1 MRIETQDEALAFLR
15 AELAR
20 RDGEPPEAAETHISL
35 VLLGRAIA
43 WKLKKAVRLPY
54 LDFSTPERRLALCRR
69 ELELNRR
76 TAPGLY
82 RRVRRLTRGGDGTL
96 SLDGEGALVEAVLEM
111 ARFDEEKLL
120 DRMARRGAL
129 SPPLIARLAATIAA
143 FHAAAPPLA
152 DASTSGSA
160 RIEAVLRINEAG
172 LEAGRAVFGD
182 AAAKAA
188 AQAMREAWRRRR
200 PLLDARQREGKV
212 RRCHG
217 DLHLRN
223 IVEIDGEPV
232 LFDCLEFDEEMATI
246 DILYDLAFLVMD
258 LWHRDLRALANLLFN
273 RYLDASIAVD
283 GDDAAGLPLMPLFL
297 AMRATVR
304 AHVTASQA
312 LQGGA
317 DADALA
323 KEAQAYLDLARS
335 LAAPP
340 APRLVAIGG
349 YSGSGKSTTA
359 AMIAHA
365 VGPAPGARVLSS
377 DRIRKALF
385 GVAAETRL
393 PEDAYRPEVS
403 ATVYAR
409 QCEEAARI
417 LAAGHGVI
425 ADAVFGRP
433 EERDA
438 IEAVA
443 ARAGVDFAGF
453 WLEAPER
460 MLVERVEARRGDP
473 SDATAS
479 VVRTQ
484 LGRDPGPMGW
494 RRIDTRDGEAVER
507 IAAHL

>member
-1 MRIETQDEALAFLR
+1 MRIETQDEAIAFLR

-20 RDGEPPEAAETHISL
+20 RDGQPPETAETHISL
-35 VLLGRAIA
+35 VLLGRTVA
-43 WKLKKAVRLPY
+43 WKLKKAVRQPY
-54 LDFSTPERRLALCRR
+54 LDFTTPQRRFDMCRR

-76 TAPGLY
+76 TAPDLY
-82 RRVRRLTRGGDGTL
+82 RRVRRLTRESDGRL
-96 SLDGEGALVEAVLEM
+96 ALDGEGALVDAVLEM
-111 ARFDEEKLL
+111 ARFDEERLL
-120 DRMARRGAL
+120 DRMARRGTL

-143 FHAAAPPLA
+143 FHAAAPLA
-152 DASTSGSA
+152 EDAKSGSA
-160 RIEAVLRINEAG
+160 RIEAVLAINEAG
-172 LEAGRAVFGD
+172 LEATRAVLGAAPAE
-182 AAAKAA
+182 AAAKA
-188 AQAMREAWRRRR
+188 MRALCQRHRA
-200 PLLDARQREGKV
+200 LLDARQREGKV

-258 LWHRDLRALANLLFN
+258 LWHRDLGALANLLFN
-273 RYLDASIAVD
+273 RYLDSIAAD
-283 GDDAAGLPLMPLFL
+283 GDEAAGLPLMPLFL

-304 AHVTASQA
+304 AHVTASQT
-312 LQGGA
+312 LQSGA
-317 DADALA
+317 EADALA
-323 KEAQAYLDLARS
+323 EEARAYLDLARA

-340 APRLVAIGG
+340 EPRLVAIGG
-349 YSGSGKSTTA
+349 YSGSGKSTAA
-359 AMIAHA
+359 AMVAHTI
-365 VGPAPGARVLSS
+365 GPAPGARILSS

-393 PEDAYRPEVS
+393 PEGAYRPEVS
-403 ATVYAR
+403 VTVYAR

-417 LAAGHGVI
+417 LSAGHGVI

-433 EERDA
+433 EERAA

-460 MLVERVEARRGDP
+460 TLVERVEARRGDP
-473 SDATAS
+473 SDATAAI
-479 VVRTQ
+479 VRAQ

-494 RRIDTRDGEAVER
+494 RRIDTRGGEAAR
-507 IAAHL
+507 RLAAHL

>member
-1 MRIETQDEALAFLR
+1 MENGTRGEAVAFLR

-20 RDGEPPEAAETHISL
+20 RDGRPPQTAETHISL
-35 VLLGRAIA
+35 VLLGHDLA
-43 WKLKKAVRLPY
+43 WKLKKAVRQPY
-54 LDFSTPERRLALCRR
+54 LDFSTPERRLDMCRR
-69 ELELNRR
+69 ELALNRR

-82 RRVRRLTRGGDGTL
+82 RRVLRLTREGDGRL
-96 SLDGEGALVEAVLEM
+96 ALDGEGALVEAVLEM
-111 ARFDEEKLL
+111 ARFDEERLL

-129 SPPLIARLAATIAA
+129 SPPLVARLAATIAA

-152 DASTSGSA
+152 DAAAGGSA
-160 RIEAVLRINEAG
+160 RIEAVLDINEAG
-172 LEAGRAVFGD
+172 LEAGRAVLGD
-182 AAAKAA
+182 TEAAAA
-188 AQAMREAWRRRR
+188 AMRDLWRRHR
-200 PLLDARQREGKV
+200 PLLDTRQRQGRV

-246 DILYDLAFLVMD
+246 DVLYDLAFLVMD
-258 LWHRDLRALANLLFN
+258 LWHRDLGGLANLVFN
-273 RYLDASIAVD
+273 RYLDVAD
-283 GDDAAGLPLMPLFL
+283 EAAGLPLMPLFL
-297 AMRATVR
+297 AMRAAVR

-317 DADALA
+317 GAGMLA
-323 KEAQAYLDLARS
+323 EEARAYLDLARAC
-335 LAAPP
+335 AAPP

-349 YSGSGKSTTA
+349 YSGSGKSTA
-359 AMIAHA
+359 AARIAPTI
-365 VGPAPGARVLSS
+365 GPAPGARILSS

-385 GVAAETRL
+385 GVAPETRL
-393 PEDAYRPEVS
+393 PDDAYRPEISVQ
-403 ATVYAR
+403 VYAR

-433 EERDA
+433 REREA
-438 IEAVA
+438 IEGVAVA
-443 ARAGVDFAGF
+443 AGVDFAGF

-460 MLVERVEARRGDP
+460 TLVERIEARRGDP

-479 VVRTQ
+479 VVRAQ
-484 LGRDPGPMGW
+484 LGRDPGPMRW
-494 RRIDTRDGEAVER
+494 RRIDTRDGAAQR
-507 IAAHL
+507 DLAAHP

>member
-1 MRIETQDEALAFLR
+1 MANGTQDETVAFLR
-15 AELAR
+15 AEIAR
-20 RDGEPPEAAETHISL
+20 RDGQPPQTTETHISL
-35 VLLGRAIA
+35 VLLGRDIA
-43 WKLKKAVRLPY
+43 WKLKKAVRQPY
-54 LDFSTPERRLALCRR
+54 LDFSTPRRRLDMCRR

-76 TAPGLY
+76 TAPDLY
-82 RRVRRLTRGGDGTL
+82 RRVRRLTRESDGRL
-96 SLDGEGALVEAVLEM
+96 ALDGEGAPVEAVLEM
-111 ARFDEEKLL
+111 TRFDEEKLL

-129 SPPLIARLAATIAA
+129 SPPLVARLAATIAA
-143 FHAAAPPLA
+143 FHADAPPLA
-152 DASTSGSA
+152 DAPTSGSA

-182 AAAKAA
+182 GPAGEMAAA
-188 AQAMREAWRRRR
+188 MRALWRRHR
-200 PLLDARQREGKV
+200 PLLDARQRGGRV

-246 DILYDLAFLVMD
+246 DVLYDLAFLVMD
-258 LWHRDLRALANLLFN
+258 LWHRDLGALANLAFN
-273 RYLDASIAVD
+273 RYLDAAD
-283 GDDAAGLPLMPLFL
+283 EATGLPLMPLFL

-304 AHVTASQA
+304 AHVTASRA

-323 KEAQAYLDLARS
+323 KEARAYLDLARTF
-335 LAAPP
+335 AAPP

-359 AMIAHA
+359 AAIAHA
-365 VGPAPGARVLSS
+365 IGPAPGARVLSS

-393 PEDAYRPEVS
+393 PENAYRPEVS

-433 EERDA
+433 QERDA
-438 IEAVA
+438 IEAA

-460 MLVERVEARRGDP
+460 TLVERVEARRGDP

-479 VVRTQ
+479 VVRSQ
-484 LGRDPGPMGW
+484 FGRDPGPMGW
-494 RRIDTRDGEAVER
+494 RRIDTRDGEATQ
-507 IAAHL
+507 ILAAPR

>member
-1 MRIETQDEALAFLR
+1 MANGTQDETVAFLR
-15 AELAR
+15 AEIAR
-20 RDGEPPEAAETHISL
+20 RDGQPPQTAETHISL
-35 VLLGRAIA
+35 VLLGRSLA
-43 WKLKKAVRLPY
+43 WKLKKAVRQPY
-54 LDFSTPERRLALCRR
+54 LDFSTPGRRLDMCRR

-82 RRVRRLTRGGDGTL
+82 RRVRRLTRESDGRL
-96 SLDGEGALVEAVLEM
+96 ALDGEGALVDAVLEM

-120 DRMARRGAL
+120 DRMARRGTL

-143 FHAAAPPLA
+143 FHAAAPLA
-152 DASTSGSA
+152 EDAKSGSA
-160 RIEAVLRINEAG
+160 RIEAVLAINEAG
-172 LEAGRAVFGD
+172 FAATRAVL
-182 AAAKAA
+182 AAAPAEAA
-188 AQAMREAWRRRR
+188 ADAMRALWQRHR
-200 PLLDARQREGKV
+200 PLLDARRREGKV

-246 DILYDLAFLVMD
+246 DVLYDLAFLVMD
-258 LWHRDLRALANLLFN
+258 LWHRDLGALANLAFN
-273 RYLDASIAVD
+273 RYLDAANES
-283 GDDAAGLPLMPLFL
+283 AGLPLMPLFL

-304 AHVTASQA
+304 AHVTASGA

-323 KEAQAYLDLARS
+323 KEARAYLDLARA

-349 YSGSGKSTTA
+349 YSGSGKSTAA
-359 AMIAHA
+359 AMVAHA
-365 VGPAPGARVLSS
+365 IGPAPGARILSS

-385 GVAAETRL
+385 GVAPETRL

-403 ATVYAR
+403 VAVYAR
-409 QCEEAARI
+409 QCEEAARV
-417 LAAGHGVI
+417 LAADHGVI

-433 EERDA
+433 REREA
-438 IEAVA
+438 IEGVA
-443 ARAGVDFAGF
+443 AAAGVDFAGF
-453 WLEAPER
+453 WLEAPEQT
-460 MLVERVEARRGDP
+460 LVERVEARRGDP
-473 SDATAS
+473 SDATAT
-479 VVRTQ
+479 VVRAQ

-494 RRIDTRDGEAVER
+494 RRIDTRDGKAAER
-507 IAAHL
+507 LAAYL

>member
-1 MRIETQDEALAFLR
+1 MRIETQDEAIAFLR
-15 AELAR
+15 DELGR
-20 RDGEPPEAAETHISL
+20 RDGEPPDTAETHISL
-35 VLLGRAIA
+35 VLLGRDLA
-43 WKLKKAVRLPY
+43 WKLKKAVRQPY
-54 LDFSTPERRLALCRR
+54 LDFSTPERRLALCLR

-82 RRVRRLTRGGDGTL
+82 RRVRRLTRESDGTL

-111 ARFDEEKLL
+111 ARFDENKLL

-129 SPPLIARLAATIAA
+129 SPTLVARLAATIAA
-143 FHAAAPPLA
+143 FHAGTPPLA
-152 DASTSGSA
+152 DASTSSSD

-172 LEAGRAVFGD
+172 LEAGRAVLGDEPAD
-182 AAAKAA
+182 AAAKA
-188 AQAMREAWRRRR
+188 MRALWQSRR
-200 PLLDARQREGKV
+200 PLLDARQHEGKV

-258 LWHRDLRALANLLFN
+258 LWHRDLGALANLLFN
-273 RYLDASIAVD
+273 RYLDRMAAD
-283 GDDAAGLPLMPLFL
+283 GDEVAGLPLMPLFL

-317 DADALA
+317 EADALA
-323 KEAQAYLDLARS
+323 KEARAYLDLARS

-349 YSGSGKSTTA
+349 YSGSGKSTAA
-359 AMIAHA
+359 AMVAHA
-365 VGPAPGARVLSS
+365 IGPAPGARILSS

-385 GVAAETRL
+385 GVAPETRL
-393 PEDAYRPEVS
+393 PEEAYRPEVS
-403 ATVYAR
+403 VAVYAR

-443 ARAGVDFAGF
+443 ARAGVGFAGF

-460 MLVERVEARRGDP
+460 TLVERVEARRGDP

-479 VVRTQ
+479 VVRAQ

-494 RRIDTRDGEAVER
+494 RRIDTQGGEAAER

>member
-20 RDGEPPEAAETHISL
+20 RDGQPPETAETHISL
-35 VLLGRAIA
+35 VLLGRSIA
-43 WKLKKAVRLPY
+43 WKLKKAVRQPY
-54 LDFSTPERRLALCRR
+54 LDFSTPERRLALCER

-82 RRVRRLTRGGDGTL
+82 RRVRRLTRTSDGTL
-96 SLDGEGALVEAVLEM
+96 TLDDEGTPVEAVLEM
-111 ARFDEEKLL
+111 ARFDEDKLL

-129 SPPLIARLAATIAA
+129 SLPLIARLAATIAA
-143 FHAAAPPLA
+143 FHADAPTVA
-152 DASTSGSA
+152 DARTSGSA

-182 AAAKAA
+182 AATEAA
-188 AQAMREAWRRRR
+188 VQAMRALWRRHR

-258 LWHRDLRALANLLFN
+258 LWHRDLGALANLVFN
-273 RYLDASIAVD
+273 RYLDAANET
-283 GDDAAGLPLMPLFL
+283 AGLPLMPLFL

-323 KEAQAYLDLARS
+323 EEARAYLDLARA

-349 YSGSGKSTTA
+349 YSGSGKSTA
-359 AMIAHA
+359 AARIAHA
-365 VGPAPGARVLSS
+365 IGPAPGARILSS

-393 PEDAYRPEVS
+393 PDEAYRPEVS
-403 ATVYAR
+403 GTVYAR

-425 ADAVFGRP
+425 ADAVAGRP
-433 EERDA
+433 EERAA

-443 ARAGVDFAGF
+443 AAAGVDFAGF

-479 VVRTQ
+479 VVRAQ

-494 RRIDTRDGEAVER
+494 RRIDTRDGEAAER